1 VSDVAGND
9 TAPLSKQAALVNGL
23 TVYVNKNA
31 GIPVETWALAML
43 AKKIDAK
50 RLWVLVKYTLS

>member
-1 VSDVAGND
+1 VSDVVGNN

-23 TVYVNKNA
+23 TAYVNKNA

-50 RLWVLVKYTLS
+50 RLWVLVKYPLS

>member
-1 VSDVAGND
+1 MSDVAGND